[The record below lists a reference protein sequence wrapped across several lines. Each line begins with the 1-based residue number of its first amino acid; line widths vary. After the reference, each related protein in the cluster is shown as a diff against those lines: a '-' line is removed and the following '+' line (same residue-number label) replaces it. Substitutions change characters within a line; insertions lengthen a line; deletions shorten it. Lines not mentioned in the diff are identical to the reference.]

1 MSAILEFL
9 SSQFDSGKQ
18 YRTLNSYRSAISMTH
33 LPVDGIVVGKHPLV
47 TRLMKGIFNSRPP
60 QPKYGHTWEVGHVL
74 DYLRS
79 LGTNHSLSLKQLSA
93 KLAVLLA
100 LANASRAS
108 EIHALDTRFMSKRDG
123 IVTFAFH
130 QLTKT
135 SRPGKTK
142 EVHYFPLKRDVDLCP
157 VATLDDYIQRTDG
170 PRKVDPS
177 KSQLFLSVVKPFNP
191 VTKATIARWVKS
203 LIGVGHQFGA
213 HSIRGAVSTA
223 ACMGGMS
230 VEDII
235 RIADWSSDSV
245 FKAFYYKPI
254 HPKPMSLLNALAK
267 ADGLHFMVM

>member
-1 MSAILEFL
+1 M
-9 SSQFDSGKQ
+9 
-18 YRTLNSYRSAISMTH
+18 
-33 LPVDGIVVGKHPLV
+33 
-47 TRLMKGIFNSRPP
+47 
-60 QPKYGHTWEVGHVL
+60 HVL

-79 LGTNHSLSLKQLSA
+79 LGTNHNLSLKQLSF

-100 LANASRAS
+100 LANVSRAS
-108 EIHALDTRFMSKRDG
+108 EIHALDSRFMSKRDG

-191 VTKATIARWVKS
+191 VTKATIAWVKS
-203 LIGVGHQFGA
+203 LIQEAGVGHQFGA
-213 HSIRGAVSTA
+213 ALHSRCSIHCCLYGWNV
-223 ACMGGMS
+223 
-230 VEDII
+230 DI
-235 RIADWSSDSV
+235 RIADWSPDSV

-254 HPKPMSLLNALAK
+254 HPKSMSLLNALAK
-267 ADGLHFMVM
+267 AD